1 MKNTVGKSP
10 AEGQV
15 KAKKSAVQ
23 RLFVAN
29 ILVFLFLLIALSLV
43 LWALGLWNSI
53 LTFLF

>member
-10 AEGQV
+10 AEGQA

-29 ILVFLFLLIALSLV
+29 VLVFLFLLIALSLV

>member
-1 MKNTVGKSP
+1 MKNTAGKSP
-10 AEGQV
+10 AAGQTKV
-15 KAKKSAVQ
+15 KKSAVQ

-29 ILVFLFLLIALSLV
+29 VLVFLFLLIALSLV